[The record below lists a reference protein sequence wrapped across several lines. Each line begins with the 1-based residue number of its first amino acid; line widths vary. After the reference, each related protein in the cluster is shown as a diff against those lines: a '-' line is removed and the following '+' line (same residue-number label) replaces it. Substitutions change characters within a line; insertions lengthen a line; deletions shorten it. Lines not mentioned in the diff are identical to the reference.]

1 MHAFRSFVQAE
12 MDKRG
17 WKAVD
22 LVSRSGLSKQVVS
35 NILNDDRDELPGR
48 PGRQTVDSLARAF
61 SVPSDVV
68 LLSIGEAMGIPV
80 ASPVV
85 IYDASRVPNDE
96 LLRVLAQRLG
106 EDGGEHVGSAPI
118 TPAGGSP
125 AQDARAADELAS
137 RRASRET
144 DVPDPASV
152 PDRAVAN
159 EDESLGE
166 EGIAQLEDP

>member
-35 NILNDDRDELPGR
+35 NILNDDRDELSSR

-68 LLSIGEAMGIPV
+68 LLAIGKAMGIPV
-80 ASPVV
+80 AAPVV

-125 AQDARAADELAS
+125 AGGRAADELAR

-144 DVPDPASV
+144 EVPEPTTV
-152 PDRAVAN
+152 TERAVAN
-159 EDESLGE
+159 EDETLE
-166 EGIAQLEDP
+166 NEGIAQLEDP